1 MRRLLPIISAIL
13 AAAPAAAQQLAER
26 VAAVRNGQA
35 VFSFAARPDVCGDGR
50 MIIMRWLEPGSQMV
64 MFSSD
69 WGMTTGSWD
78 MRNQVCTH
86 GPVQVQLTIRDRQ
99 IRSLWPSVGGSAGPR
114 GTNIGMVGAQTAVD
128 FLLDFART
136 APEDLSSRALL
147 AAAVA
152 DSVRISARLIDMAS
166 DRRLAPANRE
176 QALKWVERT
185 AQREGNTTADARVRA
200 IAADETDVPDVRER
214 AIRVVAH
221 PSGDAFL
228 RDLYRR
234 LTLTALK
241 ERVIRVLGE
250 SPDPANVDWIERVAL
265 NESENVELRERA
277 IRVLGDDLHQ
287 VRRLKAMYAGLNQV
301 DLKDRVIRV
310 VGETG
315 DAEAIEWLRTI
326 AVSRSEPQEAR
337 ERALRVLG
345 EQAETPY
352 LRQIYGQL
360 DNTDLQER
368 VLRALG
374 EAGGTE
380 NLKFLRRVALDS
392 GAVTDLR
399 DRALR
404 VLSETGAST
413 PDLVALY
420 DAIRDS
426 DLRDRLIRLLAE
438 RGDRDARAKLADIAT
453 NDPDPDLRERAR
465 RKRSN

>member
-1 MRRLLPIISAIL
+1 MRRLLPIMSLL
-13 AAAPAAAQQLAER
+13 AAVPASAQQLAER

-35 VFSFAARPDVCGDGR
+35 VFTFAARPDVCGDGR
-50 MIIMRWLEPGSQMV
+50 MVIMRWLPTGSQMV

-69 WGMTTGSWD
+69 WGMTTGTWD

-86 GPVQVQLTIRDRQ
+86 GPVQVQVTVRERQ
-99 IRSLWPSVGGSAGPR
+99 IHALWPSVGGTGTPR
-114 GTNIGMVGAQTAVD
+114 GTSLGTVGTQAAVD
-128 FLLDFART
+128 YLLGFART
-136 APEDLSSRALL
+136 SSEDLASRALM
-147 AAAVA
+147 AAALA
-152 DSVRISARLIDMAS
+152 DSVSISPRLVAMAG
-166 DRRLAPANRE
+166 DRRLQPPNRE
-176 QALKWVERT
+176 QALKWLGWT
-185 AQREGNTTADARVRA
+185 AQREGNTTADARVRV
-200 IAADETDVPDVRER
+200 IAADETDNPDVRER
-214 AIRVVAH
+214 AIRVVAL
-221 PSGDAFL
+221 PAGDVFL

-250 SPDPANVDWIERVAL
+250 SPDPANVDWIERVAR
-265 NESENVELRERA
+265 NASENVELRDRA
-277 IRVLGDDLHQ
+277 IKVLGEDLHE
-287 VRRLKAMYAGLNQV
+287 VRRLKAMYRDLDQV

-315 DAEAIEWLRTI
+315 DAEAIEWLRSI
-326 AVSRSEPQEAR
+326 AVTRSEPQEAR

-380 NLKFLRRVALDS
+380 NLKFVRRVALDS
-392 GAVTDLR
+392 GAVTDVR

-404 VLSETGAST
+404 VLSEAGMST

-420 DAIRDS
+420 DAIHDS
-426 DLRDRLIRLLAE
+426 ELRDRLIRLLAE